1 MEALE
6 TVRVP
11 LLQSYIHPAADVHT
25 SERAGTGVFA
35 NAPIS
40 KGEVVAMW
48 GGVVYQQDAYERLSR
63 ELKHYLL
70 QIDEHLYI
78 GPSSMETVDKAEYF
92 NHSCEPNL
100 GFRGQIALVAM
111 RDIMAGEELT
121 FDYAMAE
128 TYDQEWTCNCGSRL
142 CRQDI
147 LGTDH
152 ELPTLRHRYRGYFS
166 AWLANKHTD
175 IHEND
180 NFMRQFEETG
190 AWGIDTNV
198 DLHDCDPDII
208 RDPEAIRQFTIELCE
223 RLKVNRFGEPVI
235 VHFGEDERVAGYS
248 LVQLIET
255 SLVSGHFAN
264 LTNRVYLDIFSC
276 AYYDP
281 EEAARFS
288 GEFFKAGSM
297 RMNTE
302 LRH

>member
-1 MEALE
+1 MQALR
-6 TVRVP
+6 TLTAP
-11 LLQSYIHPAADVHT
+11 LLQSYIHPAAEVRR
-25 SERAGTGVFA
+25 SERAGSGVFSRS
-35 NAPIS
+35 PIS

-48 GGVVYQQDAYERLSR
+48 GGVIYPETALEGLSR

-70 QIDEHLYI
+70 QIDEALYI
-78 GPSSMETVDKAEYF
+78 GPGSLEAVDDAEYF

-100 GFRGQIALVAM
+100 GFRGQIGLVAM

-128 TYDQEWTCNCGSRL
+128 TYDQEWLCNCGSQL
-142 CRQDI
+142 CRRHI

-152 ELPTLRHRYRGYFS
+152 ELPEVRHRYRGYFS
-166 AWLANKHTD
+166 SWLAEKHKD

-180 NFMRQFEETG
+180 SFMRQFEETG
-190 AWGIDTNV
+190 AWGIDTNL

-208 RDPEAIRQFTIELCE
+208 RDGEAIRAFTYELCD
-223 RLKVNRFGEPVI
+223 RLNVKRFGDPII
-235 VHFGEDERVAGYS
+235 VNFGEDERVAGYS

-255 SLVSGHFAN
+255 SLISGHFAN

-281 EEAARFS
+281 EEAARYAA
-288 GEFFKAGSM
+288 EFFKAKSY
-297 RMNTE
+297 RLNTE